1 MRSASATNRL
11 ITRSN
16 SRLCS
21 GPVAVFNS
29 EAIASSLR
37 CTWAKSW
44 LGMYWIMPVTAER
57 LNIIAGATYK
67 RSRRQYEKVRTT
79 PRTSNR
85 NWKAQLIDFHGREGQ
100 DCHHRLHTLLQA
112 LRNLEQFKLHITED
126 VLPPLLNKLSTEE
139 PVSG

>member
-57 LNIIAGATYK
+57 LNIIAGSNVQKVTPTIIFLIAVSVFEELRLSRTHFEPHVHPPTISAPRIAWSVVASLLKSETVDRTY
-67 RSRRQYEKVRTT
+67 
-79 PRTSNR
+79 SND
-85 NWKAQLIDFHGREGQ
+85 A
-100 DCHHRLHTLLQA
+100 
-112 LRNLEQFKLHITED
+112 
-126 VLPPLLNKLSTEE
+126 V
-139 PVSG
+139 VSVS